1 MRQTRKMSLAESI
14 TNVSLG
20 YALAILIQYI
30 IFPWA
35 GLHPS
40 LGEHMVI
47 AAIFTFASIVRSYLI
62 RRLFNRL

>member
-1 MRQTRKMSLAESI
+1 MSQSRKMSLAESI

-35 GLHPS
+35 RLHPS

-47 AAIFTFASIVRSYLI
+47 AAIFTFASFVRSYLI